1 MKTYHCFIK
10 YVFLL
15 VLLGVFSCSPS
26 KLAKDTMGEIR
37 KGGDFITE
45 KSKKV
50 YVSGKDFLGM
60 KEQDTSEMTAKPMT
74 VSKRVFGQMA
84 DGTKVHE
91 FRMINENG
99 MEVSIIE
106 YGAAIRELII
116 PDREGLKENVSLGF
130 SSLDQYVKESPYFGC
145 IAGRYANRIADGKFS
160 IDGDEYQLAT
170 NNGTNHLHGGD
181 LGFDKRVWE
190 GKPLEDGFGV
200 TFTYRS
206 VDGEEGY
213 PGNLSTSVT
222 YSLSEKDEL
231 SVVIRAVTDQPTV
244 VNLTNHAYFNL
255 AGEGESTILDHVL
268 TLPGTSYVA
277 TDETNIPTS
286 IQSVVG
292 TPFDFRTPSIIG
304 ARIEQGHT
312 QLKFGKGYDHT
323 WLVPL
328 SDQELRHAATL
339 HDPKSGRTLKLST
352 NQPGVQFYSG
362 NYLDGSLLGNSGNPY
377 PLRSGLCLEP
387 QLFPDSPNQHHK
399 EGWQNCI
406 LRPGETYLHHS
417 VYEFFVK

>member
-1 MKTYHCFIK
+1 
-10 YVFLL
+10 
-15 VLLGVFSCSPS
+15 
-26 KLAKDTMGEIR
+26 
-37 KGGDFITE
+37 
-45 KSKKV
+45 
-50 YVSGKDFLGM
+50 M
-60 KEQDTSEMTAKPMT
+60 KEEETSELSAKPMT
-74 VSKRVFGQMA
+74 ISKRVFGKMK
-84 DGTKVHE
+84 DGTKIHE

-130 SSLDQYVKESPYFGC
+130 SNLDQYVKESPYFGC
-145 IAGRYANRIADGKFS
+145 IAGRYANRIAEGKFS
-160 IDGDEYQLAT
+160 IDGKEYQLVT
-170 NNGTNHLHGGD
+170 NNGSNHLHGGD
-181 LGFDKRVWE
+181 RGFDKRVWE
-190 GKPLEDGFGV
+190 GKPLENGLGLI
-200 TFTYRS
+200 FTYRS

-213 PGNLSTSVT
+213 PGNLSASVT
-222 YSLSEKDEL
+222 YLLSEKDEL
-231 SVVIRAVTDQPTV
+231 SVVIEAVTDEPTV

-255 AGEGESTILDHVL
+255 AGEGEPTILDHVL

-286 IQSVVG
+286 IQPVVG

-304 ARIEQGHT
+304 ARIEQENA

-323 WLVPL
+323 WLVPA
-328 SDQELRHAATL
+328 SDQKLRHAATL
-339 HDPKSGRTLKLST
+339 HDPKSGRTLRLST

-362 NYLDGSLLGNSGNPY
+362 NYLDDSLVGNSGNAY

-387 QLFPDSPNQHHK
+387 QLFPDSPNQQHK